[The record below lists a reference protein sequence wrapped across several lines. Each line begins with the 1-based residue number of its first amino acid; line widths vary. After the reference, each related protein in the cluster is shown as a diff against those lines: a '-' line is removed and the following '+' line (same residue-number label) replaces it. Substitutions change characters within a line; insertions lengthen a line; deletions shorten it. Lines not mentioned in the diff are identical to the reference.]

1 MDLESKIAADMKA
14 AMLNKDRE
22 TLEALRAIKS
32 AILLEKTSKTATG
45 GELDEAAGIPMLQKL
60 IKQRKEASEI
70 YKSQNRQD
78 LYNAEMF
85 QVSVIEKYLPA
96 QLSVE
101 EVEKSLKD
109 IIAQVGATSPRDMGK
124 VMGVASRQFAGKA
137 DNKTVSEIVKRLLA
151 E

>member
-1 MDLESKIAADMKA
+1 MSLETKIATDLKT

-32 AILLEKTSKTATG
+32 AILLEKTSKTATD
-45 GELDEAAGIPMLQKL
+45 GELTEATEISMLQRL
-60 IKQRKEASEI
+60 IKQRKEAAEI

-78 LYNAEMF
+78 LYDAEMF

-96 QLSVE
+96 QLSAE
-101 EVEKSLKD
+101 EVEKALKD

-124 VMGVASRQFAGKA
+124 VMGVASKQFAGKA

-151 E
+151 Q

>member
-1 MDLESKIAADMKA
+1 
-14 AMLNKDRE
+14 
-22 TLEALRAIKS
+22 
-32 AILLEKTSKTATG
+32 
-45 GELDEAAGIPMLQKL
+45 MLQKL

-96 QLSVE
+96 QLSFE

>member
-45 GELDEAAGIPMLQKL
+45 GELDEATGISMLQKL